1 MTAELLEKFKEV
13 ILHKNYLFHLHTN
26 FTDGHCSVN
35 DYCQWA
41 VDHGVDVVILTEH
54 IRKKPSYNF
63 NRFLADIEQARIIY
77 PGLDIWAGVEAK
89 VLPGGGLDLS
99 QETALKVPVLCCAV
113 HSFPRDKGLYRRSLK
128 KLFSSPEWMN
138 HIRVWV
144 HPGRFLKKE
153 GLLNK
158 SRSLLQKL
166 VIAAANKGVIIE
178 TNLKENLLPQILT
191 AAIPT
196 QLLINGC
203 DAHSIEDLNK
213 YYNVTTTAT

>member
-1 MTAELLEKFKEV
+1 MAELSEKFKEV

-26 FTDGHCSVN
+26 YTDGHCAVN

-41 VDHGVDVVILTEH
+41 VEHGVDALIFTEH
-54 IRKKPSYNF
+54 VRKKPSYDF
-63 NRFLADIEQARIIY
+63 NRFLADIEQARISY
-77 PGLDIWAGVEAK
+77 PNLDIWAGVEAK
-89 VLPGGGLDLS
+89 VLPGGGLDLGID
-99 QETALKVPVLCCAV
+99 AAPKVPVICFAC
-113 HSFPRDKGLYRRSLK
+113 HSFPRDIRLYQRSLEI
-128 KLFSSPEWMN
+128 LFSSPEWMN

-166 VIAAANKGVIIE
+166 VMTAANEGVIIE
-178 TNLKENLLPQILT
+178 LNLKENLLPETLT

-196 QLLINGC
+196 QQR
-203 DAHSIEDLNK
+203 DS
-213 YYNVTTTAT
+213 